1 MIDPDEFRTLVIKP
15 VLLHLGT
22 KYAAKEAIDL
32 LLGTALTESEGLT
45 HLKQIRGPALG
56 FYQMEWATFDDLQ
69 LSYLRYHSELAAKFA
84 QCFFPAAPWFT
95 QFPSNLWA
103 QTAAARLQYWRDSK
117 PLPTEPEA
125 LAEYYL
131 RVWNTHEGKATLPKV
146 LWAFRKA
153 VEY

>member
-1 MIDPDEFRTLVIKP
+1 MIDPQEFRTLVIKP
-15 VLLHLGT
+15 VLAHLGT
-22 KYAAKEAIDL
+22 KYATKEAVDIL
-32 LLGTALTESEGLT
+32 LATALAESNLS
-45 HLKQIRGPALG
+45 HLKQVHGPALG
-56 FYQMEWATFDDLQ
+56 LYQMEWATFDDLQ
-69 LSYLRYHSELAAKFA
+69 LSYLRYHPKLSEKFA
-84 QCFFPAAPWFT
+84 QCFFPAAPWLT

-125 LAEYYL
+125 MAEYYL
-131 RVWNTHEGKATLPKV
+131 RVWNTPAGKATLSKV